1 MAYPFTSQEG
11 NPPDRVAEVHEK
23 EIVRFWQDT
32 PLADLASHQHVQPI
46 QRLEEILGK
55 GKDLWKD
62 EEEFENFVQDI
73 YQRRK
78 QDRERGE

>member
-1 MAYPFTSQEG
+1 MLGQAIWSGGDQLDQVVE
-11 NPPDRVAEVHEK
+11 AHEK
-23 EIVRFWQDT
+23 EVVRAWQDT
-32 PLADLASHQHVQPI
+32 PVAELASNQNVHPI

-62 EEEFENFVQDI
+62 EEEFENFVQGI

-78 QDRERGE
+78 EDRERRE

>member
-1 MAYPFTSQEG
+1 MAYPLTSHEG

-23 EIVRFWQDT
+23 EVVRAWQDT
-32 PLADLASHQHVQPI
+32 PVAELASNQNVQPI

-62 EEEFENFVQDI
+62 EEEFENFVQGI

-78 QDRERGE
+78 EDRGRRE

>member
-1 MAYPFTSQEG
+1 MRA
-11 NPPDRVAEVHEK
+11 
-23 EIVRFWQDT
+23 WQDT
-32 PLADLASHQHVQPI
+32 PVAELASNQNVQPI

-62 EEEFENFVQDI
+62 EEEFENFVQGI

-78 QDRERGE
+78 EDRERRE